1 MIIPMNNKNKAR
13 FVESLSKHITNLNKA
28 LKNIKLDVMTDF
40 IHIDQAGITIVT
52 NKVTT
57 PLDLEIIKRYI
68 KNTN

>member
-1 MIIPMNNKNKAR
+1 MNNKNKAR

>member
-40 IHIDQAGITIVT
+40 IHINQAGITIVT